1 MQTGALFERAS
12 RPDPGIID
20 IGDRKQHFLDDLLVD
35 EASRISR
42 YMNRPN
48 KHVGNPIIVAD
59 RPWEQGRSRGETGDV
74 QLVGQT
80 VLYDEEENLFKMW
93 YLPSAFPD
101 GRRPW
106 CYATSTDGFN
116 WEKPDLGLIE
126 FEGSKQNNIVE
137 MLRGGGAAGE
147 PNYYN
152 VFKDPRD
159 PDPQRRYKAQGE
171 MHGPGGHQPPAVW

>member
-1 MQTGALFERAS
+1 MTIFQPAS
-12 RPDPGIID
+12 TPSAGIVD
-20 IGDRKQHFLDDLLVD
+20 IGNRKQHFLDDLLID
-35 EASRISR
+35 EASRISH

-48 KHVGNPIIVAD
+48 KHAGNPIIVAD

-93 YLPSAFPD
+93 YLPSALPD

-106 CYATSTDGFN
+106 CYATSTDGLN

-126 FEGSKQNNIVE
+126 FEGS
-137 MLRGGGAAGE
+137 
-147 PNYYN
+147 
-152 VFKDPRD
+152 
-159 PDPQRRYKAQGE
+159 
-171 MHGPGGHQPPAVW
+171 

>member
-1 MQTGALFERAS
+1 MTIFQPAS
-12 RPDPGIID
+12 TPAAGIVD
-20 IGDRKQHFLDDLLVD
+20 IGNRKQHFLDNLLID
-35 EASRISR
+35 EASRVSH
-42 YMNRPN
+42 YMFRPN
-48 KHVGNPIIVAD
+48 KHAGNPIIVAD
-59 RPWEQGRSRGETGDV
+59 RPWEEGRDLGKTGDV

-93 YLPSAFPD
+93 YLPSALPD

-106 CYATSTDGFN
+106 CYATSTDGFH
-116 WEKPDLGLIE
+116 WQKPDLGLIE

-137 MLRGGGAAGE
+137 MLRRGGDAGE
-147 PNYYN
+147 ANYYN
-152 VFKDPRD
+152 VFKDHRD